1 MKRPIDYLLQGF
13 GYFDLHDFY
22 STLIKTTTP
31 KLVVLMS
38 ITSITLGTIR
48 EFVEKTMGL
57 DILVLGVF
65 VFLII
70 AEWQTGIK
78 ADMIKRNSKFQSRK
92 MGRMI
97 LKIGVYNGILLMLYT
112 FASKTK
118 SLDFV
123 GFEVNPLAWL
133 YYAVFIG
140 IIFQLVISYLEN
152 LGVLGYSEA
161 KGLAGIVLRKYNK
174 WFDFDG
180 EKDGDVLMQQNNN
193 INENNE

>member
-1 MKRPIDYLLQGF
+1 MKRPIDYKLQGF

-22 STLIKTTTP
+22 TTLIKTTTP
-31 KLVVLMS
+31 KLLVLMS
-38 ITSITLGTIR
+38 VTSITLGAIR
-48 EFVEKTMGL
+48 EFIEKAMGL

-78 ADMIKRNSKFQSRK
+78 ADMKKRNSKFQSRK

-193 INENNE
+193 NNNE